1 MGTQGCVHTAG
12 EMTPPPQLDEDTYRA
27 VTSLKAKCPPT
38 PCPPPRFSGT
48 TCFALKLGTLTW
60 EVCFPPIG
68 HLLFFLLTPLPQGP
82 QSMAQGVLV
91 LPRIL

>member
-1 MGTQGCVHTAG
+1 MGTQGCVQTAG
-12 EMTPPPQLDEDTYRA
+12 EMIPPQLDEDTYSA

-38 PCPPPRFSGT
+38 PCPPFPGT

-60 EVCFPPIG
+60 EVCFPPVG
-68 HLLFFLLTPLPQGP
+68 YLLSFLLTPTRHGP

-91 LPRIL
+91 LLGTL